1 MKLDILAHLVQ
12 EATLGLLVLLVLV
25 AVVRRVSPENQ
36 EREVNLVK
44 MENQATLDLMVS
56 QEALAF
62 PGLLAEMDP
71 RV

>member
-12 EATLGLLVLLVLV
+12 EATLGLLVLLVLA

-56 QEALAF
+56 QEDLAF